1 MCTIKKNKARGG
13 RAMKQHMILGG
24 LLAAA
29 LAPMALAAPQ
39 PVRDNWVGSWGYVSA
54 PLPPGLTPVLTIP
67 APASTVVP
75 LGAAPPAGPVAPPAP
90 PTPAFQPL
98 LDNPGAVPVDI
109 AAGDLTNITIRQAV
123 RLSAGGKRLRLRIS
137 NEGGADALSL
147 TSVHVGE
154 AGPDGSIVPGSDRVV
169 TFAGRPGIVAPASS
183 PILSDPIDLP
193 TRPLEKLYI
202 SLHAPGSLSARAP
215 RTLFQYAAGRPGD
228 MTDQAQ
234 LPQVRLVRA
243 PALVTLVEVD
253 ATPATNVVVTLGDSI
268 TEGAT
273 STGNAF
279 RSWPDRLAE
288 RIAGKNW
295 AVVNA
300 GISGN
305 RLLRYGA
312 GPTALAR
319 FDRDVLSVPGV
330 KAVILMEAIND
341 IGRSFSPVGATEP
354 VTLEALQAADLQII
368 ARAHEKGIRV
378 IGATLTPYQ
387 GAAYA
392 SPAGEAVREA
402 LNLWIKSSGAF
413 DGVIDFAPVVADPN
427 APLAFAA
434 QFNTRDHLHPND
446 AGYRAMGDSIDL
458 TVITG
463 K

>member
-1 MCTIKKNKARGG
+1 
-13 RAMKQHMILGG
+13 MKTRMMLLGG
-24 LLAAA
+24 LSALALAPAALAAA
-29 LAPMALAAPQ
+29 PPLH
-39 PVRDNWVGSWGYVSA
+39 DNWVGSWGFVSA
-54 PLPPGLTPVLTIP
+54 PLPPGLTPTVTIP
-67 APASTVVP
+67 APVSTAVP
-75 LGAAPPAGPVAPPAP
+75 MGALPPAP
-90 PTPAFQPL
+90 ASPPPAALPPAFQPL
-98 LDNPGAVPVDI
+98 LDNPGGVPVDI
-109 AAGDLTNITIRQAV
+109 ASTDLTNVTVRQAV
-123 RLSAGGKRLRLRIS
+123 RLSAGGRRLRLRLS
-137 NEGGADALSL
+137 NEGGADALTLDSL
-147 TSVHVGE
+147 HVGE

-169 TFAGRPGIVAPASS
+169 TFDGHAGVTAPASS

-193 TRPLEKLYI
+193 TRALEKLYI
-202 SLHAPGSLSARAP
+202 SIHAPGVLSPRAP
-215 RTLFQYAAGRPGD
+215 RTLYQYVAGRPGD
-228 MTDQAQ
+228 ATAQAQ
-234 LPQVRLVRA
+234 LPQARLARV

-253 ATPATNVVVTLGDSI
+253 ASVPTGVVVALGDSI

-279 RSWPDRLAE
+279 RGWPDRLAE

-319 FDRDVLSVPGV
+319 LDRDVLSVPGV
-330 KAVILMEAIND
+330 KAVILMEGIND
-341 IGRSFSPVGATEP
+341 IGRGFSPVGATEP
-354 VTLEALQAADLQII
+354 ATLEALKAADKQII
-368 ARAHEKGIRV
+368 ARAHEKGLRV

-387 GAAYA
+387 GASYA

-402 LNLWIKSSGAF
+402 LNEWIRTSGAF
-413 DGVIDFAPVVADPN
+413 DGVIDFSPVVADPN

-434 QFNTRDHLHPND
+434 QYNTRDHLHPND
-446 AGYRAMGDSIDL
+446 NGYKAMGDSIDL